1 MIPEATL
8 AEVDPRIR
16 RTRRLLEDAI
26 DNLLQQKSF
35 DEISVQDIAEAA
47 TVNRATFYAH
57 YDGKFQLLESMVRQR
72 FHELLA
78 EREVQFDSTCT
89 SALKAFVLAVCDYVV
104 ALLGP
109 AGDRRVEPHMESAII
124 GVLQSTFLAG
134 LRERPRKD
142 STPASLV
149 AAASAWAM
157 YGAAK
162 EWAQSNPRPPAEDI
176 AETIVGLVAP
186 VLRLC
191 APSL

>member
-8 AEVDPRIR
+8 AEIDPRIR

-57 YDGKFQLLESMVRQR
+57 YDDKFQLLESMVRRR

-89 SALKAFVLAVCDYVV
+89 SAVKAFVLAVCDYVV

-142 STPASLV
+142 SAPASLV

-162 EWAQSNPRPPAEDI
+162 EWAQSDPRPPAEDI

-191 APSL
+191 PPSL